1 MINIRRNVFETNSS
15 SSHSITIVPTS
26 KFDDWV
32 NNRNHCYFSTIY
44 EDLVCLTDKK
54 DSQTQKLYKDA
65 AEIWRVDGRE
75 GTFQEQSEDTQLDY
89 ILDIYNL
96 LTYQQW
102 RYEWFEG
109 FDYTTVNYVTKHGDH
124 ITAFGKGGYDG

>member
-32 NNRNHCYFSTIY
+32 NNRNHCYFSTICD
-44 EDLVCLTDKK
+44 DLVCLTDKN
-54 DSQTQKLYKDA
+54 DSTAQKLYKGA
-65 AEIWRVDGRE
+65 AESWVEHGGK
-75 GTFQEQSEDTQLDY
+75 GTFHEQPEDTQLDY
-89 ILDIYNL
+89 ILDCYNL

-102 RYEWFEG
+102 RYEYQEW
-109 FDYTTVNYVTKHGDH
+109 FDYTTVNYVTEHGDS